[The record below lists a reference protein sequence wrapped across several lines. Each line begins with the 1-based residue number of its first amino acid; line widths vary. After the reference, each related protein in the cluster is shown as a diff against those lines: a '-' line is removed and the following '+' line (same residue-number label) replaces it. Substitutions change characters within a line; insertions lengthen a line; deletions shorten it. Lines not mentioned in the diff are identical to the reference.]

1 MSGSLST
8 AANAEPNLTPMLD
21 MVFQLVTFFMLVI
34 NFKTASMDLN
44 LKLPVVGSARMVD
57 TGQTKELVVLNIDSG
72 GNLRVFG
79 EAKPD
84 IEAYMRSEARSSL
97 EELNRKEGTE
107 LKLGDE
113 LPSIVVIRAD
123 RSTPFKLLNRL
134 IKACQDNGFRN
145 FALKALNKAPGT

>member
-1 MSGSLST
+1 
-8 AANAEPNLTPMLD
+8 MLD

-44 LKLPVVGSARMVD
+44 LKLPVVGSARMVEGS
-57 TGQTKELVVLNIDSG
+57 GQTKELVVLNIDSA

-84 IEAYMRSEARSSL
+84 IEGYMRKEAESSIYDLNKSEG
-97 EELNRKEGTE
+97 LN
-107 LKLGDE
+107 LKPGDE

-123 RSTPFKLLNRL
+123 KATPFKLLNRL

-145 FALKALNKAPGT
+145 FALKALNKEPGS